1 MLNSAIATA
10 AWAPLQHRVFRMLW
24 FASIISNIGSWM
36 HEVGAGWLMT
46 SLAPTPLMV
55 ALVQAATTAPVF
67 LLAVPAGALADI
79 VDRRRHLIITQ
90 IWMMSM
96 AALLGIITLAGA
108 ITAPLLLL
116 FTFGLGIGTA
126 MMMPAWGAIIPE
138 LIPRNQLHAAIGLNT
153 IAMNVSRTIG
163 PALAGL
169 IVAAIGSGAVF
180 VLNALSFSAVIVAL
194 RQWQRAPRQSELPA
208 ERLFGAM
215 RAGLRYARH
224 SPALRAVLNRGA
236 GFFIFASAAW
246 ALLPL
251 LVRHDLD
258 SGPGT
263 YGLFLA
269 CMGIGAICGALLLP
283 RVHARVTRDHLVA
296 GATVIYAFAML
307 ALAHSGNVY
316 AAGLAMF
323 VTGLAWI
330 SVVSSLMTATQTALP
345 GWVRARGLA
354 LFWVIFM
361 GGMAAGSTL
370 WGQVA
375 SWFGIPAAL
384 TLAAIGAV
392 IGIAVTWRFRIGRHD
407 IADLA
412 PSLHW
417 PTPMGAAT
425 LEHDRGPVMV
435 TVEYRI
441 DPARMHEFTAAMQR
455 VRTIRRR
462 DGAYLWELFS
472 DVEDPARQL
481 ECFMVESWVEHLR
494 QHERVTF
501 ADRDITAMAQA
512 FHIGSEPPKVTH
524 LVAGVIPPALASPT
538 EPPH

>member
-1 MLNSAIATA
+1 
-10 AWAPLQHRVFRMLW
+10 
-24 FASIISNIGSWM
+24 
-36 HEVGAGWLMT
+36 
-46 SLAPTPLMV
+46 MV

-116 FTFGLGIGTA
+116 LGIGTA

-180 VLNALSFSAVIVAL
+180 VLIALAFFAVIIAL

-269 CMGIGAICGALLLP
+269 CMGIGAICGALVLP
-283 RVHARVTRDHLVA
+283 RA
-296 GATVIYAFAML
+296 
-307 ALAHSGNVY
+307 
-316 AAGLAMF
+316 
-323 VTGLAWI
+323 
-330 SVVSSLMTATQTALP
+330 
-345 GWVRARGLA
+345 
-354 LFWVIFM
+354 
-361 GGMAAGSTL
+361 
-370 WGQVA
+370 
-375 SWFGIPAAL
+375 
-384 TLAAIGAV
+384 
-392 IGIAVTWRFRIGRHD
+392 
-407 IADLA
+407 
-412 PSLHW
+412 
-417 PTPMGAAT
+417 
-425 LEHDRGPVMV
+425 
-435 TVEYRI
+435 
-441 DPARMHEFTAAMQR
+441 
-455 VRTIRRR
+455 
-462 DGAYLWELFS
+462 
-472 DVEDPARQL
+472 
-481 ECFMVESWVEHLR
+481 C
-494 QHERVTF
+494 
-501 ADRDITAMAQA
+501 
-512 FHIGSEPPKVTH
+512 
-524 LVAGVIPPALASPT
+524 
-538 EPPH
+538 